1 MIPVLKNPKLS
12 GFLGGFF
19 RQRGMAYLVFDKA
32 KWGFKKFQA
41 KSRDQDAGIKV
52 RCLNIIRFWNVT
64 FIPNLVFFFTKLVF
78 NIDNNQCLLN
88 NCFWC
93 SKIKDI
99 YYDIQAK
106 VTILRLTSVVNIGLL
121 ERNALHNYSLFSD
134 TDEINY

>member
-1 MIPVLKNPKLS
+1 MCVVQIINYTSSLWGFKKFEVIDNIQNRFLMIPVLKNPKLS

-19 RQRGMAYLVFDKA
+19 RQRGMAYLVFDNA

-41 KSRDQDAGIKV
+41 KSRDRDAGIKV

-99 YYDIQAK
+99 YYDI
-106 VTILRLTSVVNIGLL
+106 
-121 ERNALHNYSLFSD
+121 
-134 TDEINY
+134 